1 MIFLIALAL
10 ELDFEVKSP
19 LCPSRY
25 SLLHKLLDV
34 TEIFALKSRDLEIN
48 LNLVLFV
55 HSWHSL
61 FNTNLFWRL
70 HFDCAQWTEPKA
82 EVGQFLSLLLNLNLN
97 FSLKLNPHDVHHYT
111 AYCISY

>member
-1 MIFLIALAL
+1 REKEFYTESTEFLTTIFFWRLSGAEGVSRMIFLIALAL

-82 EVGQFLSLLLNLNLN
+82 EVGQFL
-97 FSLKLNPHDVHHYT
+97 
-111 AYCISY
+111 